1 MSVTVRIPTILRPLT
16 GGAAEVPVDGA
27 TTLAE
32 LIDSLDADHPGV
44 RARVID
50 DDGRLR
56 RFVNVYVGDEDVRFA
71 GGLETPTPDGTS
83 VSIIPAVAGG

>member
-16 GGAAEVPVDGA
+16 GGAAEVAAEGA
-27 TTLAE
+27 TLAE
-32 LIDSLDADHPGV
+32 VLKSVDADHPGI
-44 RARVID
+44 ASRVLD
-50 DDGRLR
+50 DEGKLR